1 MKARTSSLSRSRINK
16 KQAIFS
22 DRVYDVVRSIPKGSV
37 LAYGAVAAL
46 AGSPLASRVV
56 GSLMKRNFD
65 PAIPCHRVICADGT
79 VGQYNRGIEEK
90 RALLK
95 GEGVVIAGEKVVV

>member
-1 MKARTSSLSRSRINK
+1 VKVQTPSSRLRINK

-22 DRVYDVVRSIPKGSV
+22 GRVYDIVRSIPKGSV

-46 AGSPLASRVV
+46 AGSPLASRAV
-56 GSLMKRNFD
+56 GSLMKKNFD

-79 VGQYNRGIEEK
+79 LGQYNRGIK
-90 RALLK
+90 QKQALLRA
-95 GEGVVIAGEKVVV
+95 EGIVIVGGNVAE